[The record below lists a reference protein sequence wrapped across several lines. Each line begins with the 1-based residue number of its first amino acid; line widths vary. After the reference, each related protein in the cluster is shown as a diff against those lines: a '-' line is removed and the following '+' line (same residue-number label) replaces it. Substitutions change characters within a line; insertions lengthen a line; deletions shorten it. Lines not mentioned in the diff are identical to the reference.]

1 MRIRHRS
8 LRVSRAAR
16 RPGRFLGLPVGLSHA
31 LALAAALLAWTAF
44 PVAPVRAAE
53 LLDWE
58 LVSEHPHDPRAYT
71 QGLVWSGD
79 QLFESTGLV
88 GRSSLRRVD
97 PASGRVLASRTLPAP
112 HFGEGLAL
120 VDRTLIQLTWT
131 SGLARTFDHETFAP
145 RGEFHYQG
153 QGWGLA
159 FDGRR
164 LVMSNG
170 TDWLTFRDPRDFS
183 VLGRV
188 RVVEE
193 GRATGQ
199 LNELEW
205 AEGFVL
211 CNVWHEDQVL
221 VADPDSGRVAARLDF
236 APLRRRMSGYAEVLN
251 GLAFDPE
258 SRRLWVTGKLWPRL
272 FAVRVPAWPSR
283 SPRPEK

>member
-1 MRIRHRS
+1 MVTRRHVPR
-8 LRVSRAAR
+8 
-16 RPGRFLGLPVGLSHA
+16 LSPA
-31 LALAAALLAWTAF
+31 LALAAALLAWAAL
-44 PVAPVRAAE
+44 PLAPARAAE
-53 LLDWE
+53 LLAWE
-58 LVSEHPHDPRAYT
+58 LVAEYPHDPRAYT
-71 QGLVWSGD
+71 QGLVWSGG

-97 PASGRVLASRTLPAP
+97 PASGRVLDARALPAP

-120 VDRTLIQLTWT
+120 VNRTLIQLTWT
-131 SGLARTFDHETFAP
+131 SGLARAFDRDTLAP
-145 RGEFHYQG
+145 TAEYPYQG

-164 LVMSNG
+164 LIMSNG

-183 VLGRV
+183 VLGQV

-211 CNVWHEDQVL
+211 SNVWHEDQVL

-236 APLRRRMSGYAEVLN
+236 APLRRRLSGYAEVLN
-251 GLAFDPE
+251 GLAWDPQA
-258 SRRLWVTGKLWPRL
+258 RLLWVTGKLWPRL
-272 FAVRVPAWPSR
+272 FAVRIPAWPGL
-283 SPRPEK
+283 PARPAGP